1 MQSLLRPVLMPMRF
15 QYRCIAT
22 NNVMPALQ
30 SEIRKKLMES
40 MRNKDKK
47 QTSTIKLFLSEIE
60 IANKSSRPVTNDS
73 EVIRLLN
80 KSIKKKKQAIEQ
92 FLSANRTDLSD
103 KEKDEVAILQNF
115 LPREA

>member
-1 MQSLLRPVLMPMRF
+1 MQSLLRTRLYSISF
-15 QYRCIAT
+15 KYRSFAT

-47 QTSTIKLFLSEIE
+47 QSSTIKLFLSEIE
-60 IANKSSRPVTNDS
+60 IANKSNRPVTNDS
-73 EVIRLLN
+73 EVIRLLK

-103 KEKDEVAILQNF
+103 KEKVEIEILQKF
-115 LPREA
+115 LPRDS

>member
-1 MQSLLRPVLMPMRF
+1 MQSLLRSRLIPIRF
-15 QYRCIAT
+15 QYRRFAT
-22 NNVMPALQ
+22 NIVMPALQ

-60 IANKSSRPVTNDS
+60 IANKSNRPVTNDS
-73 EVIRLLN
+73 EVTRLLN

-103 KEKDEVAILQNF
+103 KEKDEVEILQKF
-115 LPREA
+115 LPRDA